1 MKYLLLA
8 SALMM
13 AMNVMACDGSGKSK
27 DKEKKPED
35 ERITT
40 IR

>member
-13 AMNVMACDGSGKSK
+13 AMNVMACDGSGK
-27 DKEKKPED
+27 DKPKNPED